1 MFICVFTTHYQVK
14 RYINVERIV
23 FFNVSDDGKETYI
36 RLKSGEMEDRKDY
49 VFVKETPEEILKL
62 IAEARNIYA

>member
-14 RYINVERIV
+14 RYINVERIA

-36 RLKSGEMEDRKDY
+36 RLKSGDMEDRKDY
-49 VFVKETPEEILKL
+49 VFVKETPEEIMKL
-62 IAEARNIYA
+62 IAEARNLYG